1 MIVRGDKV
9 IMQMIKE
16 VRGVSQGGC
25 MAEETTITI
34 KLKRLAVVKVII
46 IFNNDNVDCSIL
58 LLSTASTANRIKSAR
73 SIEGDDD
80 GENKMK
86 SCWAIIISWVAIE
99 LLTQKGRWFKKSFI
113 TKQLKVHSYGQPDP
127 YTLGR

>member
-1 MIVRGDKV
+1 M
-9 IMQMIKE
+9 
-16 VRGVSQGGC
+16 
-25 MAEETTITI
+25 
-34 KLKRLAVVKVII
+34 VKVII

-73 SIEGDDD
+73 SIEGDGD

-99 LLTQKGRWFKKSFI
+99 LLTQKGR
-113 TKQLKVHSYGQPDP
+113 
-127 YTLGR
+127 